1 MSQAVLSQAAISV
14 SLIESSVV
22 RCTDVFVCRNV
33 LSVGLH
39 KDDLRRHK
47 CVTQDNE
54 RSCLIL
60 QGNERNIPDGLA
72 PDTIGRPKIG
82 ECRSCSAG
90 NLRGASCF
98 APRSRIFAPGA
109 DFSSGARLKCS
120 LMLPHMS
127 QFAQRPAREIQSR
140 PRPCTNPYIIG
151 VCLEISS

>member
-14 SLIESSVV
+14 LFIESSVV
-22 RCTDVFVCRNV
+22 RCTDVFVCRDV

-39 KDDLRRHK
+39 SDDLRRPK
-47 CVTQDNE
+47 YVTHDNE

-72 PDTIGRPKIG
+72 PGTIGRPKIG

-98 APRSRIFAPGA
+98 TPRSRIFAPGA
-109 DFSSGARLKCS
+109 DICSGARSKCS
-120 LMLPHMS
+120 LMQGLSTGVRSPHS
-127 QFAQRPAREIQSR
+127 FREHFPVNRPAR
-140 PRPCTNPYIIG
+140 G
-151 VCLEISS
+151 VICVTRCR

>member
-72 PDTIGRPKIG
+72 PGTIGRPKIG

-90 NLRGASCF
+90 IFAEQAVLLRGAEF
-98 APRSRIFAPGA
+98 LLPEQTLAPEQ
-109 DFSSGARLKCS
+109 D
-120 LMLPHMS
+120 
-127 QFAQRPAREIQSR
+127 
-140 PRPCTNPYIIG
+140 
-151 VCLEISS
+151 

>member
-22 RCTDVFVCRNV
+22 RCTDVFVCRDV

-39 KDDLRRHK
+39 SDDLRRPKH
-47 CVTQDNE
+47 VTHDNE

-60 QGNERNIPDGLA
+60 QGNKRNIPDGLA
-72 PDTIGRPKIG
+72 PGTIGRPKIG

-120 LMLPHMS
+120 LMFPLRLLAVRVGIWVGKR
-127 QFAQRPAREIQSR
+127 FAYSYANLSACSR
-140 PRPCTNPYIIG
+140 GR
-151 VCLEISS
+151 